1 MGQQV
6 KGQCS
11 RQRDSFYKSLQ
22 VRKSTFP
29 GVSAVCGE
37 VETQQE
43 RAGPI
48 RVRDC
53 VFLSDLER

>member
-1 MGQQV
+1 M

-37 VETQQE
+37 VETHQE